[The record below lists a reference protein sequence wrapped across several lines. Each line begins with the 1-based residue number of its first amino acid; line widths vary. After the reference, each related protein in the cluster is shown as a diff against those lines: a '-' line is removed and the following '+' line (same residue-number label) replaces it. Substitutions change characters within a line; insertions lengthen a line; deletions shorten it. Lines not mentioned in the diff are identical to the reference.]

1 MLTVSNRIN
10 RLPQALI
17 LVSSVLIALLSLRIL
32 VLGMDV
38 GFPQLMHHDPDR
50 TVVFW
55 VHVLAGSTA
64 LLVMPWQFIKRLRLF
79 SPLLHRCLGWI
90 YLVAVLLAGLAGAAL
105 APFAAT
111 NGFAGAGFLM
121 LAAVWLA
128 TTGQAF
134 IYAWERRIVDHQRWM
149 VRSAALTFAAVTLR
163 VMLTVSIPLGADFDI
178 AYPII
183 AWACWVPNLL
193 VAELYLARRRRPSG
207 SAEVKLLNYTPV
219 AVND

>member
-10 RLPQALI
+10 RLSQGLI

-50 TVVFW
+50 TVVFL

-90 YLVAVLLAGLAGAAL
+90 YMVAVLLAGLAGAAL

-111 NGFAGAGFLM
+111 NGFAGAGLG
-121 LAAVWLA
+121 LANNIF
-128 TTGQAF
+128 AF
-134 IYAWERRIVDHQRWM
+134 EQDWNAFPLNGRGT
-149 VRSAALTFAAVTLR
+149 LVTQL
-163 VMLTVSIPLGADFDI
+163 LDGA
-178 AYPII
+178 
-183 AWACWVPNLL
+183 
-193 VAELYLARRRRPSG
+193 
-207 SAEVKLLNYTPV
+207 
-219 AVND
+219 